1 MITLPL
7 KGKTVFIPRSGKQ
20 GKELSKRIVQLGG
33 EPYCI
38 PLIEFREGKDPNG
51 LQYLKSLNQYDWV
64 IFTSQNGV
72 KFFFQQL
79 GKNNITLSPQTKIAA
94 VGEKTK
100 DALQKHQFQVSFVP
114 TLFSADDFAKEF
126 DDDGMRPKKVLI
138 PKGNLARDIIAKSLI
153 SKGWTVDEWIIY
165 DTIFPIDSKE
175 KLASLLEHVRLDYA
189 LFTSPSTVHHFME
202 IAKEPMLEKKAKMID
217 FISIG
222 PVTKK
227 AIEGY
232 GWKVTASPQ
241 KYTVD
246 AMLDC
251 LCKLMT
257 KREELE

>member
-7 KGKTVFIPRSGKQ
+7 KGKKVFIPRSGKQ
-20 GKELSKRIVQLGG
+20 GKELSERIVQLGG
-33 EPYCI
+33 KPYCI
-38 PLIEFREGKDPNG
+38 PLIEFKEGKDPNG
-51 LQYLKSLNQYDWV
+51 LQYLKSINQYDWV

-79 GKNNITLSPQTKIAA
+79 GKNNISLSPHTKIAA

-100 DALQKHQFQVSFVP
+100 DAIQKHQLQVSFVP
-114 TLFSADDFAKEF
+114 TLFSADDFVKEF
-126 DDDGMRPKKVLI
+126 DDQGLCLKNVLI
-138 PKGNLARDIIAKSLI
+138 PKGNLARDIIAKTLI
-153 SKGWTVDEWIIY
+153 SKGCTVDEWIIY
-165 DTIFPIDSKE
+165 DTIFPRESKH
-175 KLASLLEHVRLDYA
+175 KLESLLENVQLDYA
-189 LFTSPSTVHHFME
+189 FFTSPSTVYHFME
-202 IAKEPMLEKKAKMID
+202 ITKDPKLEKKAKMID

-232 GWKVTASPQ
+232 GWKVAASPQ

-246 AMLDC
+246 DMLDC
-251 LCKLMT
+251 LCKLMM